1 MIPGSNLLGLALTV
15 IAPQGVEWHKFAA
28 RTQNDKG
35 DWVHSYEPPV
45 ALFGSWQPLDQ
56 AKYQQLGLDL
66 AKKYF
71 VLYVSAAVDGVER
84 SKGGDLL
91 VRNGRKYQVEDA
103 ANDWLDI
110 DGWRGVLCID
120 IGPTP

>member
-15 IAPQGVEWHKFAA
+15 IAPQGVEWHKFAS
-28 RTQNDKG
+28 RTQNGRG
-35 DWVHSYEPPV
+35 DWINNYETPV
-45 ALFGSWQPLDQ
+45 ALWGSWQPLDQ

-71 VLYVSAAVDGVER
+71 VLYVSAGVDGVER
-84 SKGGDLL
+84 AKAGDLII
-91 VRNGRKYQVEDA
+91 RGGRKYQVEDA

-110 DGWRGVLCID
+110 DGWRGVMCID
-120 IGPTP
+120 IGPSA